1 MTIRSL
7 ALKTGLL
14 LLFAIGSSAAQAPID
29 PSLPDAPL
37 AHRQEIFLFS
47 GYGSVM
53 NPHKPVPPLTTR
65 QKYKLAFVETVDL
78 SMLLRAA
85 FVSGFD
91 EPSTS
96 DRIMGPA
103 WADSANSTPHNAAS
117 IAINNFF
124 DDAFIPSLV
133 HQDPRFF
140 RKGTGSVKSRIWW
153 GIRSQFVAFS
163 DQGKSMPNYGSIVG
177 LPMATALSNA
187 YLPAKNVSFGQTM
200 EGIAIRIGVN
210 AGLDTAREFGGL
222 RTPGQDYSSPQT
234 RLTISPCRSHHCT
247 PG

>member
-78 SMLLRAA
+78 SMLLRAG

-91 EPSTS
+91 EALNVGPDYGPGMGGFGKLYATTRPALPLTTSSTMPLFPRS
-96 DRIMGPA
+96 SIRTRGSSARAPA
-103 WADSANSTPHNAAS
+103 A
-117 IAINNFF
+117 
-124 DDAFIPSLV
+124 
-133 HQDPRFF
+133 
-140 RKGTGSVKSRIWW
+140 
-153 GIRSQFVAFS
+153 
-163 DQGKSMPNYGSIVG
+163 
-177 LPMATALSNA
+177 
-187 YLPAKNVSFGQTM
+187 
-200 EGIAIRIGVN
+200 
-210 AGLDTAREFGGL
+210 
-222 RTPGQDYSSPQT
+222 
-234 RLTISPCRSHHCT
+234 
-247 PG
+247 

>member
-1 MTIRSL
+1 M
-7 ALKTGLL
+7 
-14 LLFAIGSSAAQAPID
+14 AQAPID

-37 AHRQEIFLFS
+37 AHRQELFLFS

-78 SMLLRAA
+78 SMLLRAG

-91 EPSTS
+91 EALNVGP
-96 DRIMGPA
+96 DYGPGMGGFGKLYA
-103 WADSANSTPHNAAS
+103 ANAAS
-117 IAINNFF
+117 IALNNFF
-124 DDAFIPSLV
+124 GDAFIPSLV

-153 GIRSQFVAFS
+153 GVRSQFVAFS

-177 LPMATALSNA
+177 LPIATALSNV
-187 YLPAKNVSFGQTM
+187 YLPAKNVSFSQTM

-222 RTPGQDYSSPQT
+222 R
-234 RLTISPCRSHHCT
+234 RLGKLVPHHKHD
-247 PG
+247 

>member
-1 MTIRSL
+1 MTIRGL
-7 ALKTGLL
+7 VLKTGLL
-14 LLFAIGSSAAQAPID
+14 LLLASGSSAAQAPID

-37 AHRQEIFLFS
+37 THRQELFLFS

-53 NPHKPVPPLTTR
+53 DPHTPVPPLTTK

-91 EPSTS
+91 TAVNV
-96 DRIMGPA
+96 GPDYGPGIGGFGKLYA
-103 WADSANSTPHNAAS
+103 ANAAS

-124 DDAFIPSLV
+124 QDGFIPSLV

-153 GIRSQFVAFS
+153 GVRSQFVAFN

-177 LPMATALSNA
+177 LPMATALSNV

-222 RTPGQDYSSPQT
+222 R
-234 RLTISPCRSHHCT
+234 RLGKLIPHHKHE
-247 PG
+247 